1 MNSRDYWAERARLD
15 KIKVINTG
23 EQGIDNLKRL
33 LRTNLD
39 DVEKKIKD
47 FYEKYG
53 ENPAEK
59 LSYDEFEK
67 YKRELAK
74 KAKKY
79 PKDKTLQKLAKQDI
93 PKYKIDRLRAL
104 QTDIQIALTEATA
117 GQEAGIYKTL
127 EDVGKVAQE
136 TLAKRFTQTLG
147 LEFNTIASRKMKQLL
162 SSDWSGASWNTR
174 LWNDREVV
182 GEKLTNILEK
192 GVTQGTSLQKM
203 SRELKQATGQSFNNA
218 FRLIRTETSH
228 IDGQVTLEGY
238 KQAKEELGLEYYEYD
253 AFLDSRTSKI
263 CRELDKKR
271 FRIDEAKVGVNYPPM
286 HPNCRSTT
294 QMVLDEDYKGEDKP
308 KAEEK
313 LKEKGKGKTKETTS
327 KREDKPVLVEKG
339 TQKKGSAIPQNK
351 STEFVKA
358 KTTEEAN
365 KYAES
370 LGISKAEYKG
380 LDLETANRMNKVYA
394 EYSKKYPEIIK
405 NMEYTGSMQNLTK
418 NAKDNIFTRDFCL
431 KQLKKSNPNFDFS
444 KLSTKQLEKYIVK
457 QQNHYIKLTGYQ
469 VNTTARAISRYD
481 KYYKGVTFNAKEK
494 YKDTIKNRALEVAKK
509 YKPMGTASVEGT
521 IHHELGHQL
530 DYLLKLRENKEIQN
544 IYLSL
549 SNDEITQNLSIYA
562 WNNTNKNQYAEFIAE
577 AWSEYNTSRKP
588 RKIAKQVG
596 TIIEKEYKKFKN

>member
-15 KIKVINTG
+15 KIKVIKTG
-23 EQGIDNLKRL
+23 EKGIDNLKRIL
-33 LRTNLD
+33 KTNLD
-39 DVEKKIKD
+39 DVEKKIKE

-53 ENPAEK
+53 ENPAEQ

-67 YKRELAK
+67 YKRDLRA

-79 PKDKTLQKLAKQDI
+79 PKDKTLQKIAAQDI

-104 QTDIQIALTEATA
+104 ETDLQIALTEATA
-117 GQEAGIYKTL
+117 GQETGIYKTL
-127 EDVGKVAQE
+127 EDVGKVAQA

-162 SSDWSGASWNTR
+162 SSDWSGATWSSR
-174 LWNDREVV
+174 LWNDRETV

-238 KQAKEELGLEYYEYD
+238 KQAKKELGLEYYEYD

-271 FRIDEAKVGVNYPPM
+271 FRIDEAKVGLNYPPM

-308 KAEEK
+308 KDTTPKEEEK
-313 LKEKGKGKTKETTS
+313 
-327 KREDKPVLVEKG
+327 PILVQKG
-339 TQKKGSAIPQNK
+339 TQKKGSEIPKNT
-351 STEFVKA
+351 SEFVRA
-358 KTTEEAN
+358 KTTKEAN

-380 LDLETANRMNKVYA
+380 LDLETANRMNKVYTL
-394 EYSKKYPEIIK
+394 YSNKYPEIIK
-405 NMEYTGSMQNLTK
+405 NMEFTGSSQNLYKYMKDKVITDEYVTQWLRKKLPNFSDSKINLYIPAVKKELVKIFKPTK
-418 NAKDNIFTRDFCL
+418 NARASSRTGIFGNI
-431 KQLKKSNPNFDFS
+431 
-444 KLSTKQLEKYIVK
+444 
-457 QQNHYIKLTGYQ
+457 
-469 VNTTARAISRYD
+469 
-481 KYYKGVTFNAKEK
+481 VTFNAKEK
-494 YKDTIKNRALEVAKK
+494 YKDTIRNKAIEISHNF
-509 YKPMGTASVEGT
+509 KPKGTANIEGSM
-521 IHHELGHQL
+521 HHELGHQI
-530 DYLLKLRENKEIQN
+530 DNLLNLKDNKEIQK
-544 IYLSL
+544 IYNSM
-549 SNDEITQNLSIYA
+549 SKQEITDNLSRYA
-562 WNNTNKNQYAEFIAE
+562 WENSNKNQYAEFIAE

-588 RKIAKQVG
+588 RKIAKEVG
-596 TIIEKEYKKFKN
+596 QIIEKEYKKYKS